1 MTDAGFTESA
11 GSFQIEAKTEGGE
24 LRFHLR
30 DKDGSQALISG
41 GVLCQPD
48 KKEEVI
54 GLVKDYLKKFAD
66 VLGKD

>member
-1 MTDAGFTESA
+1 MTDAGFTEDA
-11 GSFQIEAKTEGGE
+11 GAFEIAAKTEGGE

-30 DKDGSQALISG
+30 DKSGSQPLISG
-41 GVLCQPD
+41 GVVCQPD
-48 KKEEVI
+48 KKEEVV